1 MASPAR
7 MERVVLQV
15 RQVPGARWVFRAF
28 VVGAGLQVLLAS
40 LVLVVSL
47 DHMAVPATTAPKALP
62 VPAASPAKTATTES
76 PPSCLV
82 NQALPALPVE
92 TVVLVLMAAPD
103 LLAKTAEMEKMVA
116 EGVVGLL
123 ASQVS
128 PVIPVKMA
136 KMADLVRWASL
147 VRTAS
152 MARMAGTAVMVSMA
166 ILACQAEMDATVVTA
181 LPEKSALLVPK
192 VMSAT
197 LDLKVLLVLPAPVAP
212 RATKA
217 TLVLKALVVLKVLRG
232 PAAKLVSMAR
242 TAFK

>member
-1 MASPAR
+1 MDMMAPQGAPVSAATTAKTESLVPVASLAR

-103 LLAKTAEMEKMVA
+103 LLAKTAEMEKMAA
-116 EGVVGLL
+116 EGAVGLL
-123 ASQVS
+123 VSQVS

-136 KMADLVRWASL
+136 KMAGLVRWASL

-152 MARMAGTAVMVSMA
+152 MARMAGTAVMV
-166 ILACQAEMDATVVTA
+166 
-181 LPEKSALLVPK
+181 
-192 VMSAT
+192 
-197 LDLKVLLVLPAPVAP
+197 
-212 RATKA
+212 
-217 TLVLKALVVLKVLRG
+217 
-232 PAAKLVSMAR
+232 
-242 TAFK
+242 

>member
-1 MASPAR
+1 
-7 MERVVLQV
+7 
-15 RQVPGARWVFRAF
+15 
-28 VVGAGLQVLLAS
+28 
-40 LVLVVSL
+40 
-47 DHMAVPATTAPKALP
+47 
-62 VPAASPAKTATTES
+62 
-76 PPSCLV
+76 
-82 NQALPALPVE
+82 
-92 TVVLVLMAAPD
+92 
-103 LLAKTAEMEKMVA
+103 
-116 EGVVGLL
+116 
-123 ASQVS
+123 
-128 PVIPVKMA
+128 
-136 KMADLVRWASL
+136 
-147 VRTAS
+147 
-152 MARMAGTAVMVSMA
+152 MVSMA